1 MYSQA
6 LRTATRSAFRVS
18 AVGAPAARPISTTA
32 ARMGSTDR
40 SHATGASAVP
50 GKVQEKAPKGVED
63 ALPDSARRNY
73 CPPTMASLYRKME
86 PVHPTGASGA
96 VGSANK
102 THAKGD
108 GAESVLPKKVQ
119 EIVPESVERAV
130 PNALHNTGDK

>member
-63 ALPDSARRNY
+63 ALPDS
-73 CPPTMASLYRKME
+73 
-86 PVHPTGASGA
+86 VHPTGASGA

>member
-6 LRTATRSAFRVS
+6 LRTVSRSAFRVS
-18 AVGAPAARPISTTA
+18 AFATPAARPISTTA

-40 SHATGASAVP
+40 SHATGESAVP
-50 GKVQEKAPKGVED
+50 HKVQEKAPKAVED
-63 ALPDSARRNY
+63 ALPDS
-73 CPPTMASLYRKME
+73 
-86 PVHPTGASGA
+86 VHPTGNA
-96 VGSANK
+96 GSANK

-119 EIVPESVERAV
+119 EIVPESIERAV